1 VSFAASIATL
11 SLLQAVLVALPRR
24 REPFGWMP
32 KSRWWGLVPP
42 ASIVVVVFGIELLPD
57 SADGLAWLALVAVPP
72 LAAVALGWL
81 LHGSRPWW
89 ALAAVPLFALAWA
102 AQGSLAGEAAATAL
116 SALACVALGW
126 LLVSVVPA
134 RWLRWGVYAMAA
146 IDAVLVAAEL
156 LQGPSGVLVSA
167 DPGGLP
173 RFQVL
178 EFGAARM
185 GFGDAFLAAT
195 VGCLLALPALPS
207 DGPKTAPYR
216 RKSARRQSEGAVLV
230 AALALSFDLLFFA
243 LDTLPATVPV
253 AVALA
258 VVEARSRRRSVRV
271 AEQRHAVDS
280 HEAGDRQRDAQP

>member
-1 VSFAASIATL
+1 MPSFAVSIAAL
-11 SLLQAVLVALPRR
+11 SLLQAVLVALPRA

-32 KSRWWGLVPP
+32 ESPWWALVP
-42 ASIVVVVFGIELLPD
+42 AGSIVVVVFGIELLPD

-72 LAAVALGWL
+72 LAALALGWL
-81 LHGSRPWW
+81 VHGSRPWW
-89 ALAAVPLFALAWA
+89 ALGALPLFALAWA
-102 AQGSLAGEAAATAL
+102 AQGSLAGETAATAL

-146 IDAVLVAAEL
+146 IDALLVGAEL
-156 LQGPSGVLVSA
+156 LQGPSGVLVAA

-195 VGCLLALPALPS
+195 VGCLLALPAG
-207 DGPKTAPYR
+207 GPQSGLYLH
-216 RKSARRQSEGAVLV
+216 SQSRRQWEGAGLV
-230 AALALSFDLLFFA
+230 AALGLSFDLLFFA

-253 AVALA
+253 ALALA
-258 VVEARSRRRSVRV
+258 LTEWRAGRRSPGV
-271 AEQRHAVDS
+271 ADQGYGVDRR
-280 HEAGDRQRDAQP
+280 EAGDRQRDAQP